1 MVVIQISNKVAGAM
15 VFGGLLVQ
23 LFTGPVFA
31 EPGLVSHLG
40 QVAPLRQDSVR
51 MPSAA
56 DLPKEAPQ
64 TALAPAPV
72 NVPGAM
78 DPASPMAV
86 PPVGGYDP
94 AGRRDPFSPVLSQLA
109 PGQVD
114 PTLPPLQR
122 VNLTDMNL
130 IAIIWGAG
138 HVAIGVLVRR
148 RAVGEFDQ
156 ARQLDDGAAPSSPP
170 QELGEAGRLQPGR
183 RIGPPAVVHDHPDT
197 GPLELRGQGGELV
210 AGHLDVGAPEGARG
224 PHATHHELADV
235 RRDLRDRLE
244 DVLQA
249 KHVHAMLPE
258 TKRISRT

>member
-23 LFTGPVFA
+23 LFAGPVFA
-31 EPGLVSHLG
+31 EPGLVSHLR
-40 QVAPLRQDSVR
+40 QVAPLRPDSVR

-64 TALAPAPV
+64 TSLASAPG

-78 DPASPMAV
+78 DSAFPAGV

-130 IAIIWGAG
+130 IAIIWGAYG
-138 HVAIGVLVRR
+138 YTAMVQTPDGNGYTVRKGTRVGPNAGVVS
-148 RAVGEFDQ
+148 AVTEKGMIV
-156 ARQLDDGAAPSSPP
+156 
-170 QELGEAGRLQPGR
+170 QERFTDVYGRKQEREYVKLL
-183 RIGPPAVVHDHPDT
+183 HPKE
-197 GPLELRGQGGELV
+197 GLE
-210 AGHLDVGAPEGARG
+210 
-224 PHATHHELADV
+224 
-235 RRDLRDRLE
+235 
-244 DVLQA
+244 
-249 KHVHAMLPE
+249 
-258 TKRISRT
+258 